1 MHLDTYIQKRYQIS
15 KYISPGPDRFTLTYF
30 VLFSDH
36 MGQSCSIGS
45 FSNSRSSSSSTPSP
59 TKEKKKKDK
68 GKKKHQKYKFLM
80 PLLIYWSRQIGNI
93 NNVTKE
99 MVIL

>member
-15 KYISPGPDRFTLTYF
+15 KYISPGTDRFTITYF

-68 GKKKHQKYKFLM
+68 GKKNTK
-80 PLLIYWSRQIGNI
+80 NI
-93 NNVTKE
+93 NF
-99 MVIL
+99 

>member
-1 MHLDTYIQKRYQIS
+1 
-15 KYISPGPDRFTLTYF
+15 
-30 VLFSDH
+30 

-45 FSNSRSSSSSTPSP
+45 FSNSRSSSSSSPSP

-68 GKKKHQKYKFLM
+68 GKKKIHQKYKSLM
-80 PLLIYWSRQIGNI
+80 PLLIYWSRQTGNI

-99 MVIL
+99 IAILGELSYNFPL